1 MLEKSNY
8 PIALL
13 YSRQDAATILGI
25 SVRAIDYLVTTQQ
38 LTTRSI
44 GRRRLIPR
52 SDLDRFAR
60 RDHPFRI
67 VHPKTSTS
75 PDISSSSVQ
84 DGLADDNADEKEA
97 K

>member
-1 MLEKSNY
+1 MTDKSNY

-13 YSRQDAATILGI
+13 YSRQDAASILGV
-25 SVRAIDYLVTTQQ
+25 SVRAIDYLVATQQ
-38 LTTRSI
+38 LTARSI

-75 PDISSSSVQ
+75 PDVSSASVQ
-84 DGLADDNADEKEA
+84 DGLDDDNADIKEA